1 MPPTGRSCRYKLRA
15 LRAGPCQALV
25 DLLPHWKLP
34 RDVVTWA
41 GRVSFA
47 ARAGDAAE
55 VGEHLPGRVHGDGP
69 GLKADHAV
77 CGDVSQLLR
86 APDGCGGVLAVDAVD
101 GEYRVRFRCELTP
114 ALVQRGLQ
122 LFDHRSL
129 RSLRQRRRLGAAAAE
144 RAPGSRADH
153 TVNGQVAVA
162 LELLDRALG
171 HRAED
176 AIDLV
181 VGQGPAAQAVRR
193 TRLRRP

>member
-1 MPPTGRSCRYKLRA
+1 MGVTGELEKARGLLASGDIPGLLWHLRA
-15 LRAGPCQALV
+15 HGEALPLGEVARLVAG
-25 DLLPHWKLP
+25 
-34 RDVVTWA
+34 
-41 GRVSFA
+41 A
-47 ARAGDAAE
+47 ARFAGFDDLAQA
-55 VGEHLPGRVHGDGP
+55 
-69 GLKADHAV
+69 
-77 CGDVSQLLR
+77 
-86 APDGCGGVLAVDAVD
+86 GVLAVDAVD
-101 GEYRVRFRCELTP
+101 GEHRVRLRCELAP
-114 ALVQRGLQ
+114 GPLQRGLQ

-129 RSLRQRRRLGAAAAE
+129 RSLGQRRRQRVPAAE

-153 TVNGQVAVA
+153 TVGSQVTVA